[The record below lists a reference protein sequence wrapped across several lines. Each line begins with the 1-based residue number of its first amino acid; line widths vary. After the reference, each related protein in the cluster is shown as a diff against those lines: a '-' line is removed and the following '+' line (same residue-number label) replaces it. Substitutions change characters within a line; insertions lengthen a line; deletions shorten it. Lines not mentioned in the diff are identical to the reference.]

1 MKDNCEE
8 EISKFRICI
17 EARINSLVSFYLIIN
32 SFLPVGNRCLNE
44 EEGVFVWKNFQWKWF
59 FLVSFFVVGKRE
71 GKQAVVNNSFRGG
84 NEFLAGQELRR
95 YLDAVPLEYTED
107 DFPETNHPRLRR
119 ASKLCSRHEFGNASR
134 LFSRIHWP
142 KWVARGHLR

>member
-8 EISKFRICI
+8 GISKFRICI
-17 EARINSLVSFYLIIN
+17 VARINCFILFNYKLFSSGWKSMFERRRRCFRLKEFSMEMIFSGI
-32 SFLPVGNRCLNE
+32 FLL
-44 EEGVFVWKNFQWKWF
+44 
-59 FLVSFFVVGKRE
+59 VVGKRE

-84 NEFLAGQELRR
+84 NESLAGQELRR

>member
-1 MKDNCEE
+1 MFERRRRC
-8 EISKFRICI
+8 FRLKEFSMEMIFSGI
-17 EARINSLVSFYLIIN
+17 
-32 SFLPVGNRCLNE
+32 FLL
-44 EEGVFVWKNFQWKWF
+44 
-59 FLVSFFVVGKRE
+59 VVGKRE

>member
-17 EARINSLVSFYLIIN
+17 VARINCFILFNYKLFSSGWKPMFERRRRCFRLKEFSMEMIFSGI
-32 SFLPVGNRCLNE
+32 FLL
-44 EEGVFVWKNFQWKWF
+44 
-59 FLVSFFVVGKRE
+59 VVGKRE

-84 NEFLAGQELRR
+84 NESLAGQELRR

>member
-17 EARINSLVSFYLIIN
+17 VAKINCFILFNYKLFSSGWKPMFERRRRCFRLKEFSMEMIFSGI
-32 SFLPVGNRCLNE
+32 FLL
-44 EEGVFVWKNFQWKWF
+44 
-59 FLVSFFVVGKRE
+59 VVGKRE

-84 NEFLAGQELRR
+84 NESLAGQELRR

>member
-44 EEGVFVWKNFQWKWF
+44 EEGVFV
-59 FLVSFFVVGKRE
+59 
-71 GKQAVVNNSFRGG
+71 
-84 NEFLAGQELRR
+84 
-95 YLDAVPLEYTED
+95 
-107 DFPETNHPRLRR
+107 
-119 ASKLCSRHEFGNASR
+119 
-134 LFSRIHWP
+134 
-142 KWVARGHLR
+142 

>member
-17 EARINSLVSFYLIIN
+17 VARINCFILFNYKLFSSGWKPMFERRRRCFRLKEFSMEMIFSGI
-32 SFLPVGNRCLNE
+32 FLL
-44 EEGVFVWKNFQWKWF
+44 
-59 FLVSFFVVGKRE
+59 VVGKRE

-84 NEFLAGQELRR
+84 NESLAGQELRR

-142 KWVARGHLR
+142 KWIARGHLR